1 MKSYT
6 RYLQDIRFWIGL
18 NFLIR
23 LIGITNP
30 PYESGAWRQ
39 VITAMVTKNLVFGE
53 FNLLY
58 PKMDY
63 FFIAMETTSGISPME
78 FPLFNALG
86 AIVSLLFGWHDWH
99 LRLVNLIISS
109 LGIWYFYLLI
119 KRYFSERIGFFSGF
133 LLLQSIWWAY
143 SRKIMP
149 DTFSVSLCLIAL
161 YYAFQFFSET
171 NRKKEIVSY
180 LLFLLCGTGGMLS
193 KIPSSYLFSVMI
205 FPLLDKK
212 IELKKK
218 IIFILGA
225 VPSLA
230 AVYWWYFIWSPE
242 LVIKFNNRMFFMGKG
257 LIEGWLEIKPYCV
270 GLLEHF
276 YKFAFSYSG
285 FALCLLALYFL
296 VKNKD
301 RLMFRLMLLLS
312 LSFAVFILKSGY
324 NFVHHSYY
332 IIPFVPVMSLL
343 AGYGLDKLS
352 NVNSGTKWVFVLLI
366 IYGVDNFFR
375 HQHDLRIPKRDHY
388 RLSIAPVINQYI
400 PKDELIATNGGASPV
415 DIYNFERRGYSL
427 EENELTE
434 SNLNILKQRGI
445 KYFVLNRHG
454 SQKVFSAKLLFQ
466 NDDIAIYHLQ

>member
-1 MKSYT
+1 MKSYN
-6 RYLQDIRFWIGL
+6 RYFQDIRFWIGL

-23 LIGITNP
+23 LVGITNP

-39 VITAMVTKNLVFGE
+39 VITAMVTKNLVFGD

-63 FFIAMETTSGISPME
+63 FFMPMETTSGISPME

-86 AIVSLLFGWHDWH
+86 AIVSLIFGWHDWH

-119 KRYFSERIGFFSGF
+119 KRYFSERTAFFSGF

-161 YYAFQFFSET
+161 YYAFKFFEEDE
-171 NRKKEIVSY
+171 KKKRLIY
-180 LLFLLCGTGGMLS
+180 YGLFLILGTGGMLS
-193 KIPSSYLFSVMI
+193 KIPSSYLFCVTI
-205 FPLLDKK
+205 FPLLNKSVSKIKK
-212 IELKKK
+212 IKFLLLS
-218 IIFILGA
+218 I
-225 VPSLA
+225 PSLSV
-230 AVYWWYFIWSPE
+230 VYWWYFIWSPY
-242 LVIKFNNRMFFMGKG
+242 LVEKFNNRMFFMGKG
-257 LIEGWLEIKPYCV
+257 LKEGWLEIMPYFS

-296 VKNKD
+296 IKHKD
-301 RLMFRLMLLLS
+301 RLMFRLMILLC
-312 LSFAVFILKSGY
+312 LSFSVFILKSGY

-332 IIPFVPVMSLL
+332 IIPFVPVMALF
-343 AGYGLDKLS
+343 AGYGLDKIS
-352 NVNSGTKWVFVLLI
+352 STKLVLVLLI
-366 IYGVDNFFR
+366 IFGVDNFFR

-388 RLSIAPVINQYI
+388 RLSVAPVINQYI

-434 SNLNILKQRGI
+434 TNLNLLKQRGI

-454 SQKVFSAKLLFQ
+454 SQKVFSEKLLFQ
-466 NDDIAIYHLQ
+466 NEDIAIYNLQ